1 MGQLGSFGEIVFEVS
16 LEKIRT
22 FSDFKRSSSSR
33 WNAHERFGQK
43 PRSEFLGPNLD
54 EISFVMRFDVSHGMD
69 PKKEMDRL
77 LEWCRSGRAE
87 TLIIG
92 GIPIGMDKWVIK
104 SVTQNWKVVD
114 GSGRL
119 LIGEA
124 DVTLEEYMRK

>member
-1 MGQLGSFGEIVFEVS
+1 MGQIGSFGEIVFEVS

-22 FSDFKRSSSSR
+22 FSDLKRSASSR

-77 LEWCRSGRAE
+77 LAWCRSGRAE

-124 DVTLEEYMRK
+124 DVTLEEYMRR